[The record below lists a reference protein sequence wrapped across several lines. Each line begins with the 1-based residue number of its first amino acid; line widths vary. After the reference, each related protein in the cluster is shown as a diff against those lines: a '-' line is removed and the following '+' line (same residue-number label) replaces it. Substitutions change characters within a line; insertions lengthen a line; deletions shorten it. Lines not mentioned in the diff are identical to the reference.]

1 MKLVIYILL
10 LLSIILIIFPF
21 YLISKNI
28 KHPLL
33 KSNIFGPICIM
44 IGFILFYILIYG
56 IVFNI

>member
-28 KHPLL
+28 KHPLV

-44 IGFILFYILIYG
+44 IGFILFYISIYG

>member
-28 KHPLL
+28 KHPLV

-44 IGFILFYILIYG
+44 IGVILFYISIYG
-56 IVFNI
+56 IIFNI